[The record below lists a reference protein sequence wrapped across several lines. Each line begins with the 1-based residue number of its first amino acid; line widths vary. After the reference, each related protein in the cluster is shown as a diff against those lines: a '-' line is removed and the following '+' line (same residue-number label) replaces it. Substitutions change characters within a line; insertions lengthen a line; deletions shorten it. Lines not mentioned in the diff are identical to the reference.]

1 MFKCVN
7 KLLPPIFD
15 DLFLTNKDIHHYGTR
30 QKNKLHVPKAKLSIS
45 KKSIRYIGVS
55 ILNFIADKIPY
66 HSTLFTYKQKLKCYL
81 LFNDIT
87 Y

>member
-15 DLFLTNKDIHHYGTR
+15 DLFLSNKDIHHYGTR

-45 KKSIRYIGVS
+45 QKSIRYIGVS
-55 ILNFIADKIPY
+55 IWNFIADKIPY
-66 HSTLFTYKQKLKCYL
+66 HSALFTSKQKLKFYL